1 MCDLAVCFSGRFC
14 ALIVRFMCLAYYE
27 SDTVDF
33 VNVLLFN
40 MVLDGSAAE
49 AEVSHEP
56 SALLRL
62 LARTYALF

>member
-1 MCDLAVCFSGRFC
+1 MCFSGLFGT
-14 ALIVRFMCLAYYE
+14 LIVRFMSLAYYE

-49 AEVSHEP
+49 AEVS
-56 SALLRL
+56 L
-62 LARTYALF
+62 